1 MADRPAGRY
10 PVKLQ
15 IDFGFSFVLFLVL
28 VDQVSISKWVLAA
41 WCLLQIALGVALVR
55 GRIRAA
61 QRVYRC
67 VRCERGIP

>member
-15 IDFGFSFVLFLVL
+15 IAFGFSFVLFLVL

-41 WCLLQIALGVALVR
+41 WCLLQI
-55 GRIRAA
+55 
-61 QRVYRC
+61 
-67 VRCERGIP
+67 P